1 MPSPPAGM
9 TRGTMGAAV
18 ADDKIPKTALTICGS
33 LRKASINEPLR
44 RHMSMKLREAGVI
57 VTDLDLNDFEM
68 PIFNQDIEDAGNTP
82 ESARRLAD
90 LFRSH
95 DIIFIATPEYNGGIP
110 PVVVN
115 MLAWV
120 SRQGKPS
127 PFRHA
132 IFGIGGVSDGKYAT
146 IFSLSHLRDTL
157 SKVGALV
164 APTLLGIGPYPDVFD
179 ADGNPNEPSI
189 QWKVAQTVR
198 ELTHFSRGGI

>member
-1 MPSPPAGM
+1 MDEGKRLTAI
-9 TRGTMGAAV
+9 TM
-18 ADDKIPKTALTICGS
+18 CGS
-33 LRKASINEPLR
+33 LRKGSINEVLR
-44 RHMSMKLREAGVI
+44 RHMSGKLREAGVA
-57 VTDLDLNDFEM
+57 VTDLDLAEFEM
-68 PIFNQDIEDAGNTP
+68 PIFNQDIEDAGQTP
-82 ESARRLAD
+82 EAAKRLAE
-90 LFRSH
+90 LFRTA
-95 DIIFIATPEYNGGIP
+95 DIIFIATPEYNGGVTP
-110 PVVVN
+110 LLVN
-115 MLAWV
+115 TLAWI

-127 PFRHA
+127 PWRHA

>member
-1 MPSPPAGM
+1 MVDEGK
-9 TRGTMGAAV
+9 RL
-18 ADDKIPKTALTICGS
+18 TAITLCGS
-33 LRKASINEPLR
+33 LRKGSINEVLR
-44 RHMSMKLREAGVI
+44 RHMSRKLREAGVE
-57 VTDLDLNDFEM
+57 VTDLDLNDFPM
-68 PIFNQDIEDAGNTP
+68 PIFNQDIEDAGETP
-82 ESARRLAD
+82 EAATRLAE
-90 LFRSH
+90 LFRTN
-95 DIIFIATPEYNGGIP
+95 DIIFIATPEYNGGVTP
-110 PVVVN
+110 LVANV
-115 MLAWV
+115 LAWV

-179 ADGNPNEPSI
+179 AEGNPNEASI
-189 QWKVAQTVR
+189 KWKVAQTVR

>member
-1 MPSPPAGM
+1 M
-9 TRGTMGAAV
+9 
-18 ADDKIPKTALTICGS
+18 ADESKGLTAITICGS
-33 LRKASINEPLR
+33 LRKGSINEVLR
-44 RHMSMKLREAGVI
+44 RHMSQKLRAAGVE
-57 VTDLDLNDFEM
+57 VTDLDLNDFPM
-68 PIFNQDIEDAGNTP
+68 PIFNQDIEDAGETP
-82 ESARRLAD
+82 EAAKRLAD
-90 LFRSH
+90 LFRSN
-95 DIIFIATPEYNGGIP
+95 DIIFIATPEYNGGVTPLIAN
-110 PVVVN
+110 V
-115 MLAWV
+115 LAWV

-189 QWKVAQTVR
+189 QWKVDQTVR